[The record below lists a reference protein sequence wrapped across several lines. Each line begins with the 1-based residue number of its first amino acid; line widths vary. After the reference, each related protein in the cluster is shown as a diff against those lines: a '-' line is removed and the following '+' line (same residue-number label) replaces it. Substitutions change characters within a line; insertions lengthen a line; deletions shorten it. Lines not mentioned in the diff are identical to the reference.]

1 METPYDI
8 PMWMK
13 EVAGIT
19 EQNQGFG
26 IGKWLKTLMMIMVMG
41 YGIQAN
47 ILLILMETISGMVQ
61 S

>member
-1 METPYDI
+1 METLYDI

-13 EVAGIT
+13 GVVGIM

-26 IGKWLKTLMMIMVMG
+26 IGKWLKTLMMIMVME

-47 ILLILMETISGMVQ
+47 ISLILMETISGMVQ